1 MAEQPVVFTKT
12 YDETFEMIVEARNYM
27 RHMLPRERRHGDDG
41 DVGLRFSCEALRVT
55 SRLTQVMAW
64 LLIQRAVHQ
73 GEITS
78 DEAMSEPNRLSGTE
92 VCLDE
97 SSAEDEDLPSG
108 LRNLLDR
115 SLRLYQRIA
124 HIEAQMLRRAG

>member
-1 MAEQPVVFTKT
+1 MQQPTFFSRTF
-12 YDETFEMIVEARNYM
+12 DETLDLMVEARNYLSHVE
-27 RHMLPRERRHGDDG
+27 RRERQQAGP
-41 DVGLRFSCEALRVT
+41 VTSLKISCEALRVT
-55 SRLTQVMAW
+55 ARLTQVMAW